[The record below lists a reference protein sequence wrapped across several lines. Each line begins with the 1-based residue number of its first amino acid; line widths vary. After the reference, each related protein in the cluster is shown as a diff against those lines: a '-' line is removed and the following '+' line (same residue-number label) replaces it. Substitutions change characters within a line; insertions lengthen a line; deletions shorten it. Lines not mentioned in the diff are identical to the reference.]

1 MKTTWLHRLWKKLH
15 QGESVWIP
23 FQSGAFRITARH
35 WILIGAWGVLT
46 LFAFQTGR
54 DIFFRLSYLILAI
67 EITSFFWAAYSVA
80 TFHLERKMMTPR
92 TQVGK
97 VAEERFLV
105 HNTGR
110 LTKVWLEISDESKL
124 PAHRVSR
131 VLNGLRAGARWSWSV
146 RTLCRRRGR
155 FKIGPITIVTGDP
168 FGLYILH
175 RRMSDSEAAI
185 TVYPATI
192 DLPTF
197 APSMGQMPGGEAIQR
212 RTHHVTTNV
221 SGTREYTP
229 GDSFN
234 RIHWRSTARA
244 ERLIVKE
251 FELDPSADI
260 WIYLDM
266 ERAAQTSLWYE
277 EAMLKR
283 DLSTLWLSQP
293 KEIRLL
299 PSTEEYIVTIA
310 ASVGKYF
317 LNKQRALGFAA
328 CGHRREIVQ
337 PDRGERQVNRL
348 LEVLAVLRAEG
359 TMRFSQLLTQE
370 AAKLGRNNTLVAITP
385 SGDLDWVKSLRE
397 IKRRGLRVI
406 AVLVDPNT
414 FNGRGET
421 QAAAAE
427 LLASGI
433 PAYIVKEGDDLRT
446 VLSQ

>member
-1 MKTTWLHRLWKKLH
+1 MNRTWLARLWEH
-15 QGESVWIP
+15 TRRGEIIWIP
-23 FQSGAFRITARH
+23 LRSGALRITARQGV
-35 WILIGAWGVLT
+35 LVGAWMALI

-54 DIFFRLSYLILAI
+54 DIFFRLAYLILAI
-67 EITSFFWAAYSVA
+67 EITSFCWAVYSIA
-80 TFHLERKMMTPR
+80 TFHLERRMMTPR

-105 HNTGR
+105 QNTGR
-110 LTKVWLEISDESKL
+110 LIKVWLQVNDASEL

-131 VLNGLRAGARWSWSV
+131 VLNGLHAGARWSWNV

-155 FKIGPITIVTGDP
+155 YKVGPITLVTGDP
-168 FGLYILH
+168 FGLYLMH
-175 RRMSDSEAAI
+175 RRVPHSEAVI

-197 APSMGQMPGGEAIQR
+197 APSMGQMPGGDTIQR

-221 SGTREYTP
+221 AGTREYTP

-251 FELDPSADI
+251 FELDPSADV

-266 ERAAQTSLWYE
+266 ERAAQASLWYE
-277 EAMLKR
+277 DALLER
-283 DLSTLWLSQP
+283 DLASLWLTKP
-293 KEIRLL
+293 TTIRLA
-299 PSTEEYIVTIA
+299 PNTAEYSVTIA
-310 ASVGKYF
+310 ASVGRYF

-328 CGHRREIVQ
+328 CGHLREIVQ
-337 PDRGERQVNRL
+337 PDRGERQLNRL

-359 TMRFSQLLTQE
+359 AMRFSQLLADE

-385 SGDLDWVKSLRE
+385 SGEMDWVKSLRE

-406 AVLVDPNT
+406 AVLIDPNT

-433 PAYIVKEGDDLRT
+433 PAYIVKEGDDLKA
-446 VLSQ
+446 VLAR